1 MTVRRRTGSV
11 VLGLL
16 VALATVLGVACLCTH
31 GPAVQPV
38 TAMSSTAYH
47 GPGDDDR
54 EHVCAVPGSDQC
66 GVQWAMDTPA
76 TGPGPHPHP
85 QSLPAQVDAQPAPVP
100 AQITA
105 YGVAPRPPNL
115 HVLQVLRT

>member
-31 GPAVQPV
+31 GPAVQSV
-38 TAMSSTAYH
+38 AAMSSAYQ
-47 GPGDDDR
+47 GPAGDDR
-54 EHVCAVPGSDQC
+54 EHVCTAPAQDQC
-66 GVQWAMDTPA
+66 GAQWAMDTPT
-76 TGPGPHPHP
+76 TGPGPHPQP
-85 QSLPAQVDAQPAPVP
+85 QSLPVQVDAGPARVP
-100 AQITA
+100 ARTTA

>member
-38 TAMSSTAYH
+38 AAMSSAASH
-47 GPGDDDR
+47 GPDGDDH
-54 EHVCAVPGSDQC
+54 EHVCAAPGEDEC
-66 GVQWAMDTPA
+66 GAQWVMDTPT
-76 TGPGPHPHP
+76 TGPGPHPQP
-85 QSLPAQVDAQPAPVP
+85 QSLPAQVHVRPAAVP
-100 AQITA
+100 AQTTA

>member
-1 MTVRRRTGSV
+1 MTARRRTGSV

-38 TAMSSTAYH
+38 AAMSAAYQ
-47 GPGDDDR
+47 GPGDDDP
-54 EHVCAVPGSDQC
+54 EHVCAAPAQDRC
-66 GVQWAMDTPA
+66 GAQWMLDTPT
-76 TGPGPHPHP
+76 TGPGPHPQP
-85 QSLPAQVDAQPAPVP
+85 QSLPVQVGVGPARVP
-100 AQITA
+100 ARTTV
-105 YGVAPRPPNL
+105 YGAAPRPPNL